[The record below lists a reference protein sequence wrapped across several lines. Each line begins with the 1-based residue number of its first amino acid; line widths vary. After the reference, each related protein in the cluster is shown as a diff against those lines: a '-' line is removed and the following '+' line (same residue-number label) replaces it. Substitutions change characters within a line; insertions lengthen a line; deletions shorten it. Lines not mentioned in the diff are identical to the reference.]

1 MSGRNRVYIG
11 IAAIVVGVLVFVL
24 AIMGVL
30 GEGGNLRTV
39 TVAAIVIVAI
49 GFLLYRRGKGQL
61 G

>member
-1 MSGRNRVYIG
+1 MKNIG

-24 AIMGVL
+24 AVIGVL

-49 GFLLYRRGKGQL
+49 GFLLYRRGKSQIG
-61 G
+61 

>member
-1 MSGRNRVYIG
+1 MKNIG
-11 IAAIVVGVLVFVL
+11 VAAMVVGILVFVL
-24 AIMGVL
+24 AIIGVL
-30 GEGGNLRTV
+30 GEGGSLRTV